1 MFGQAMNTQQGTSQV
16 YQIKVQGMV
25 DQSWSDWFEGM
36 TIVSERVSDDAT
48 ITTLTG
54 AVPDQA
60 ALRGILLKIWDLNLS
75 VVSLARM
82 DVGTQHRGES
92 K

>member
-1 MFGQAMNTQQGTSQV
+1 MSTQQGTSHI
-16 YQIKVQGMV
+16 YQIRVQGMV
-25 DQSWSDWFEGM
+25 DPSWSDWFEGM
-36 TIVSERVSDDAT
+36 TIVSKRVSDDTT

-82 DVGTQHRGES
+82 DEGTQHRGES

>member
-1 MFGQAMNTQQGTSQV
+1 MNTQQGTSQV
-16 YQIKVQGMV
+16 YRITVQGMV

-36 TIVSERVSDDAT
+36 TIASEHVSDDAT

-75 VVSLARM
+75 IVSLARI
-82 DVGTQHRGES
+82 DVGSQNRGES

>member
-1 MFGQAMNTQQGTSQV
+1 MNTQQGASQI

-25 DQSWSDWFEGM
+25 DPSWSDWFEGM

-60 ALRGILLKIWDLNLS
+60 ALRGILLKIWDMNLS
-75 VVSLARM
+75 VVFLARM
-82 DVGTQHRGES
+82 DMGTQHRGES